1 MTGYYRESAV
11 LQLPIVILKV
21 GKALAVERTW
31 LVRQWLL
38 LLLSPAILLMYVL
51 LSIKYG
57 FYFYREQMMKT
68 LATLF
73 LLLVVSAQL
82 AACNTM
88 QGFGK
93 DVQRGGEAIEKTAK

>member
-1 MTGYYRESAV
+1 
-11 LQLPIVILKV
+11 
-21 GKALAVERTW
+21 
-31 LVRQWLL
+31 
-38 LLLSPAILLMYVL
+38 
-51 LSIKYG
+51 
-57 FYFYREQMMKT
+57 MKT